1 MIPYSTKITAFL
13 IVMGLLVPL
22 GCSRSG
28 PELAEVTGV
37 VTLDGVPSGKLSVQF
52 SPVFEKGTP
61 AYGVTDAEGRY
72 FLQFNVDRTGAMP
85 GRYAVGVEPL
95 EPEYDEAGN
104 LVGPPPI
111 KLPARYQSGGS
122 LTAEVVSG
130 TNSID
135 FDLTS
140 GN

>member
-1 MIPYSTKITAFL
+1 MIPYSTRMIVIL
-13 IVMGLLVPL
+13 IVTGVLLPI
-22 GCSRSG
+22 GCSRGG

-37 VTLDGVPSGKLSVQF
+37 VTLDGVPAGKLSVQF
-52 SPVFEKGTP
+52 SPAFEKGSP
-61 AYGVTDAEGRY
+61 AYGVTDAEGHY
-72 FLQFNVDRTGAMP
+72 FLQFSVDRMGAMP

-104 LVGPPPI
+104 LVGPPPV
-111 KLPARYQSGGS
+111 KLPVRYQSGDS

-130 TNSID
+130 TNAIN

-140 GN
+140 VK